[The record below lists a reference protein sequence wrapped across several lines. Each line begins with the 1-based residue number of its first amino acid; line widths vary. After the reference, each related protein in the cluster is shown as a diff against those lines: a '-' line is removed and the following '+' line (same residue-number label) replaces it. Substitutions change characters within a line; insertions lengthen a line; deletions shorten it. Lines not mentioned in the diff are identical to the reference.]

1 MAKGTIYG
9 TTNNQYIESK
19 IEWSS
24 IASTSSNSSVVTASL
39 YYRRTN
45 QGFTTSGT
53 GSFIVSIDN
62 GTKVPFSKYIIIT
75 YNEWT
80 LVGTKTK
87 TITHS
92 GDGTKSITIA
102 AAGSIPDTKLD
113 STSCIGTAVLDTIP
127 RASTITSANS
137 VTLGSRCKIKW
148 TPMAASFYYKVKFS
162 LGSWSYTTPSFKP
175 GITTEYT
182 YTDYPVPIDVAAYFP
197 NSKTATMTATLY
209 TYSNSDATTQIGS
222 ASSKT
227 FEVILDENESTK
239 PNITMSLSPITPD
252 TKFEALY
259 LQSRS
264 NVQASFSGEG
274 KYGATIKSYNMQV
287 NGKTYASPYT
297 SDILSKSGKLN
308 VVGTVVDSRGFTNI
322 QTIEID
328 VIPYYAPYLAPYEG
342 YQRVVCE
349 RCLENGTASLK
360 GTFLHVK
367 GTRNYAKINS
377 NGIVNTCSVRCRYKP
392 EGGEWSHESGSGIAV
407 LLNTDTTTDA
417 FDKILDGVVLDL
429 KKSYTVELSI
439 GDDTYLPIV
448 KTYDIPSESV
458 TFHLKQGGKGAAFG
472 KYAQE
477 DNLLECEWD
486 AQFNGKTALE
496 GLFLTEKEIEIGG
509 DKDTYYPVHIKPTYY
524 STSQPIFLG
533 VGKEL
538 GSKSANWEGNHASGT
553 SSLMIGWLCR
563 FNGWDGN
570 GSYMT
575 TLYKSEIYSKL
586 IAHVEGFDYSARG
599 IVVYLRGGGASYK
612 IACSVPIEE
621 KVYLI
626 ETNIAD
632 SPNDNIDNVSPRTYE
647 GNKGILNKSDGL
659 SDVKEEGTSG
669 DWYYRKWNNG
679 KLECWGK
686 KAVSVNISTP
696 WESIYY
702 GSVDAVDFPFSF
714 SEPPICQ
721 VTAEFGST
729 MQAAWMCVAGK
740 ATKEKTPILWVCRPN
755 ISSATGFNILYY
767 AIGNWK

>member
-9 TTNNQYIESK
+9 TTNNQHIESK

-24 IASTSSNSSVVTASL
+24 IASTSTNSSVVTASL

-45 QGFTTSGT
+45 SGFTTSGT
-53 GSFIVSIDN
+53 GTFMVSID
-62 GTKVPFSKYIIIT
+62 GTKKPVSKYIKIE
-75 YNEWT
+75 YNVWT
-80 LVGTKTK
+80 LALTATK

-92 GDGTKSITIA
+92 NDGTKSITIA
-102 AAGSIPDTKLD
+102 GAGNIPDTTFE
-113 STSCIGTAVLDTIP
+113 STSCSGTAVLDTIA

-137 VTLGSRCKIKW
+137 VTLGSRCSLKW
-148 TPMAASFYYKVKFS
+148 TPKSANFYYKVKFALS
-162 LGSWSYTTPSFKP
+162 SWSYTTVAFKP

-182 YTDYPVPIDVAAYFP
+182 YTGYPVPMDVAAYFP

-209 TYSNSDATTQIGS
+209 TYSDSGATTQIGS

-239 PNITMSLSPITPD
+239 PKITMSLSPITPD
-252 TKFEALY
+252 TKFKTLY
-259 LQSRS
+259 LQGRS
-264 NVQASFSGEG
+264 KVQATFSGEG

-297 SDILSKSGKLN
+297 SDLITNSGN
-308 VVGTVVDSRGFTNI
+308 ISVVGSVVDSRGFTNTY
-322 QTIEID
+322 TIPIE
-328 VIPYYAPYLAPYEG
+328 VIPYFTPYLAPDEG
-342 YQRVVCE
+342 YQRVICE
-349 RCLENGTASLK
+349 RCLENGKASPK
-360 GTFLHVK
+360 GTYLHIK
-367 GTRNYAKINS
+367 GTRNYAKINT
-377 NGIVNTCSVRCRYKP
+377 NGIVNTCSVRCRYKA
-392 EGGEWSHESGSGIAV
+392 EDGEWSHSSGGGIGV

-417 FDKILDGVVLDL
+417 FDEILDGVVLDV

-439 GDDTYLPIV
+439 GDDTYLPIA
-448 KTYDIPSESV
+448 KSYDIPSEMVS
-458 TFHLKQGGKGAAFG
+458 FHIKKGGKGAAFG
-472 KYAQE
+472 KYAQK

-486 AQFNGKTALE
+486 AQFNGQTAIE
-496 GLFLTEKEIEIGG
+496 GLFFTEKEIEIGG

-524 STSQPIFLG
+524 SESQPIFLG
-533 VGKEL
+533 IGKKL
-538 GSKSANWEGNHASGT
+538 GTKSGSWEGNHANGT

-570 GSYMT
+570 GAYMT

-599 IVVYLRGGGASYK
+599 VVVYLRGGGASYK
-612 IACSVPIEE
+612 IACSVPIEAT
-621 KVYLI
+621 VYLA

-632 SPNDNIDNVSPRTYE
+632 SPNDDTDKVSPRGYI
-647 GNKGILNKSDGL
+647 GNKGVLNKSDGL

-686 KAVSVNISTP
+686 KSVSVNISTL
-696 WESIYY
+696 WGAVYY
-702 GSVDAVDFPFSF
+702 GSVDAVDFPFEF

-721 VTAEFGST
+721 VTAEFGNT

-740 ATKEKTPILWVCRPN
+740 ATKTKTPNLWFCRPN
-755 ISSATGFNILYY
+755 ISSEAGFNILYY